1 MLLFY
6 AFILVLAVQ
15 RIFELMIA
23 RRNEQW
29 MLKRGAREFGQRHYR
44 FIVLIHTL
52 FFAIYFFEVIA
63 GKRELS
69 RAWPVLLSLFALT
82 QLVRIWAITSL
93 GKYWNTKI
101 IVLPGAAIV
110 KKGPYR
116 IMRHPNYLVVL
127 LEFLIIPCIFE
138 AYFTAVLFT
147 LLNLL
152 ILTVRIPAEEKA
164 LKAVTDY
171 ESIFFKVNHRL

>member
-6 AFILVLAVQ
+6 AFVLLLAVQ
-15 RIFELMIA
+15 RIFELGIA

-29 MLKRGAREFGQRHYR
+29 MLKRGAQEFGQRHYR
-44 FIVLIHTL
+44 FIVSIHTL
-52 FFAIYFFEVIA
+52 FFAVFFFEVIA

-69 RAWPVLLSLFALT
+69 PAWPFLLGLFALT

-101 IVLPGAAIV
+101 IVLPGADIV

-116 IMRHPNYLVVL
+116 IMRHPNYLVVT

-152 ILTVRIPAEEKA
+152 ILTIRIPAEENA
-164 LKAVTDY
+164 LKDFTEY
-171 ESIFFKVNHRL
+171 ESIFIQRKS